1 MPKFAILKNGVN
13 ESLIK
18 STQDKVSG
26 YLSRLFEP
34 HELVTVEGISAFTF
48 GTVQIEVQVVPWH
61 SEDVLVKVFSYV
73 CQDVKLT
80 HELAEELLRLNAT
93 TSFGSFGIT
102 FDSDVIFS
110 YSLAGANLDFN
121 EFAAAIQTVAT
132 IADDYDEKLKALRT
146 YQTIWE

>member
-13 ESLIK
+13 ESLAA
-18 STQDKVSG
+18 SVQQKVTD
-26 YLSRLFEP
+26 YLGRLFEP
-34 HELVTVEGISAFTF
+34 YELVTVEGISAFTY
-48 GTVQIEVQVVPWH
+48 GTVQIEVQVVAWH

-73 CQDVKLT
+73 CEDVKLT
-80 HELAEELLRLNAT
+80 QELAEELLRLNAT

-102 FDSDVIFS
+102 FDGDVIFS

-132 IADDYDEKLKALRT
+132 IADDYDEKLKELRSYHT
-146 YQTIWE
+146 A